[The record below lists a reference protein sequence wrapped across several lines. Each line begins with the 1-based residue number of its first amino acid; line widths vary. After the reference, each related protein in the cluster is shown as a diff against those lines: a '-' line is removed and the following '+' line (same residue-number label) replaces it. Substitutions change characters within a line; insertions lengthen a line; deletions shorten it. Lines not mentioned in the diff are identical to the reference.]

1 MVMIPFQVW
10 SDDNHPA
17 QAVQR
22 VQRRLEHPLQLNKN
36 IILFNRRNG
45 QIAPKN
51 LFSLFS
57 YVQVLRSFFFPSLA
71 RLCSIDTASSK
82 RRRPINFGP
91 MNICGTFLTK
101 CQSIFTIMMAATCTI
116 CLVCKSPRYLQEN
129 HMNEQTGSSPSN
141 CRSVPVKVLVI
152 YRLHRYS

>member
-91 MNICGTFLTK
+91 MNICGTFLPK
-101 CQSIFTIMMAATCTI
+101 YQSTFMIRMAAI
-116 CLVCKSPRYLQEN
+116 ASVVCKSPRRLQEN

-141 CRSVPVKVLVI
+141 CRSFPVKVLAI
-152 YRLHRYS
+152 YRLPII